1 MTKQEF
7 EALIP
12 FDDSVRSILGR
23 ICFQCT
29 RIAEVLR
36 RGGLEIDTRAEDE
49 QAAVIY
55 YLLRLR
61 IVHGPERWA
70 DAVNAELSDILKE
83 TRERSQDKDSGEAK
97 EVVK

>member
-12 FDDSVRSILGR
+12 FDDSVRGILGR

-36 RGGLEIDTRAEDE
+36 LGGLEIDTRAEDE
-49 QAAVIY
+49 QAEVIY

-70 DAVNAELSDILKE
+70 DAVNAELNDILKE
-83 TRERSQDKDSGEAK
+83 TQVRD
-97 EVVK
+97 